1 MASARLL
8 LLASLVLLAAAAA
21 AGCLASD
28 GPASASADAPQDG
41 GGPGQAGTSGGSSDG
56 GARSGSQNGSDGAS
70 GGNGTGNGTAS
81 GNATTGWRNQTRT
94 GGFSGAN
101 VVFGIF
107 GKTESF
113 PVSEDAVNLTLV
125 IRAPDAELSGS
136 ISPPC
141 ESDGFGGCPSRSYE
155 TAGGTY
161 TYRTAHPDPGEWSVS
176 FFRDDS
182 GAGHQR
188 YILEI
193 HRQVR
198 TAG

>member
-1 MASARLL
+1 MASARRL

-21 AGCLASD
+21 AGCLASS
-28 GPASASADAPQDG
+28 GPTGSSADAPRDG
-41 GGPGQAGTSGGSSDG
+41 GGPGQAGTSGGSADG
-56 GARSGSQNGSDGAS
+56 GAGSQGGSDGAS
-70 GGNGTGNGTAS
+70 GGNGTGNATAS

-94 GGFSGAN
+94 GGFTGAR

-125 IRAPDAELSGS
+125 IRAPDAELSGG

-161 TYRTAHPDPGEWSVS
+161 TYRTANPDAGEWSVS
-176 FFRDDS
+176 FFRDEG